1 MERWKLT
8 SGVVFVILALVGGPA
23 AAEDKRGEPGS
34 DTRKNHC
41 VRGYINCMKQGQQ
54 ECRSEY
60 TSAEDINRCD
70 QNRIRQ
76 CDDFWGPKS
85 NCDTRAS
92 DDPAPTAPTAPG
104 GGVQSQPPRAPSR
117 IPPRPQETE
126 SNAR

>member
-8 SGVVFVILALVGGPA
+8 SCVVFVVLALVAGPA
-23 AAEDKRGEPGS
+23 AAEKKNGEPGS
-34 DTRKNHC
+34 HERKNHC
-41 VRGYINCMKQGQQ
+41 AREYINCMMQGQQ

-70 QNRIRQ
+70 QTRIRQ
-76 CDDFWGPKS
+76 CDDFWGPNS
-85 NCDTRAS
+85 NCVTRAS
-92 DDPAPTAPTAPG
+92 DGPATTAPSAPG
-104 GGVQSQPPRAPSR
+104 GGVQSQPSRAPSR